1 MTVSDKTFALNRK
14 EAAPARRFRWL
25 IAPLTAFLV
34 TRIAIFGIVLLADVI
49 LPGFNGIHV
58 FQSGNPAADYV
69 NAWDHWDTPFYTEIA
84 EHGYSYVRGY
94 ARNNVVFYPL
104 YPISIAALSPI
115 LGGNALLAGLL
126 ISNVSF
132 FAALLILYQLVVLK
146 TGDES
151 VSART
156 IFCLAAFPEA
166 FFFAAAYTESLFLL
180 LTVTAAYLAVRRQW
194 GWAGVM
200 GILASVTRA
209 TGFLLVIV
217 VGYEWLHANGW
228 TFSRIRERA
237 AWDRLLKAIKAHW
250 IELIPI
256 LLIPV
261 GLLLYMAYLGHT
273 FGDPMAAFESQAGWR
288 QPSNGISFFN
298 DMKLLLTGR
307 LWPSYIMDTIC
318 FFVVMALII
327 PIGRRFGAGY
337 ALYTAFSLLIPAT
350 SGVMSITRFTTVLFP
365 VFMIAALLIRS
376 ERLDR
381 LIRVVFLLFLAI
393 FALAFVKNVF
403 LG

>member
-1 MTVSDKTFALNRK
+1 MTATDNTLSLKHEQAA
-14 EAAPARRFRWL
+14 AAPRFRWL

-34 TRIAIFGIVLLADVI
+34 TRIAIFGIVLLADLI

-58 FQSGNPAADYV
+58 FQSGNPSADYV
-69 NAWDHWDTPFYTEIA
+69 NAWDRWDTPFYTDIA
-84 EHGYSYVRGY
+84 EHGYSYVPGDD
-94 ARNNVVFYPL
+94 RNNVVFYPL

-115 LGGNALLAGLL
+115 VGGNGVLAGLL
-126 ISNVSF
+126 ISNVAF
-132 FAALLILYQLVVLK
+132 FTALLILYQLIMLK

-151 VSART
+151 LSART
-156 IFCLAAFPEA
+156 IFYLAAFPEA

-180 LTVTAAYLAVRRQW
+180 LTVAAAYLALRRQW
-194 GWAGVM
+194 GWAGLM
-200 GILASVTRA
+200 GILASATRA
-209 TGFLLVIV
+209 TGFLLVIL
-217 VGYEWLHANGW
+217 VGYEWLQANGW
-228 TFSRIRERA
+228 TFSQIRERA
-237 AWDRLLKAIKAHW
+237 AWDKLLRAIKAHW
-250 IELIPI
+250 LELIPI
-256 LLIPV
+256 ILIPV
-261 GLLLYMAYLGHT
+261 GLLLYMAYLGHA
-273 FGDPMAAFESQAGWR
+273 FGDPLAGFESQAGWR
-288 QPSNGISFFN
+288 QPSNVISFFN
-298 DMKLLLTGR
+298 DMKLLLAGK

-337 ALYTAFSLLIPAT
+337 ALYTAFALLIPAT

-376 ERLDR
+376 ERFDR